1 MILFFVIISF
11 LLEIFKVR
19 KFGMGFFAGYFLD
32 FFGCCWKPLGFFF
45 LGGGVD
51 FCPHACRIR
60 NETQKRHPCVS
71 LEGKKKRKKAVDLN
85 CIILYFSSGT
95 CLVRKKKERKRKMA
109 VILILFSEQLLS
121 NFLGKVQ

>member
-1 MILFFVIISF
+1 MLLEALRILFF
-11 LLEIFKVR
+11 
-19 KFGMGFFAGYFLD
+19 GG
-32 FFGCCWKPLGFFF
+32 
-45 LGGGVD
+45 GGGVD